1 MLIILEMGGSR
12 GQEGQRVLFTRYPG
26 YLQES
31 VTPVSL
37 KRKKHGQ
44 LRARASHS
52 GSAGLLGWEEGPF
65 SRYQSLR
72 VGWEGDGGEGF
83 CGLGWKEAASPGRP
97 LRAQA
102 LLPPCSA
109 GQPVGESPPARS
121 RELASLVQ
129 SLQLN
134 LPQSGEWT

>member
-1 MLIILEMGGSR
+1 MSR
-12 GQEGQRVLFTRYPG
+12 GQEGQRVLFTRYHG

-37 KRKKHGQ
+37 KRRKHMV
-44 LRARASHS
+44 RARASHS
-52 GSAGLLGWEEGPF
+52 GSAGLLGWEEGSF

-97 LRAQA
+97 LKATSPASSMLCRATSGRKFARKKQRA
-102 LLPPCSA
+102 SKPCAVPAAEPPPVCRMHLRGSA
-109 GQPVGESPPARS
+109 
-121 RELASLVQ
+121 
-129 SLQLN
+129 
-134 LPQSGEWT
+134 